1 METRAMNVV
10 LLPDAPSSERFRAIN
25 ARIAER
31 TRTDIDLNGPDMHPH
46 LSLYNS
52 AFPTDA
58 ETDVRERLAALA
70 SNEEAFDVSIDA
82 ASMYSTYA
90 FADARVTD
98 ELRSLHERIMHALNP
113 LRRGATPPVPPG
125 LTPEQEARVAELG
138 MLLAGPAFLPHV
150 TEGHVADLSA
160 HDDIVRIIAE
170 GLPVSFRADA
180 IHLVETGPYG
190 TCKRVIETYP
200 FAR

>member
-10 LLPDAPSSERFRAIN
+10 LLPDAPSSELFRAIN

-31 TRTDIDLNGPDMHPH
+31 TATEIDLNGSDMHPH

-58 ETDVRERLAALA
+58 ETDVRGRLASLA
-70 SNEEAFDVSIDA
+70 SSEQSFDVTIDA
-82 ASMYSTYA
+82 ASMYATYA

-98 ELRSLHERIMHALNP
+98 ELRSLHERIVDALNP

-125 LTPEQEARVAELG
+125 LTPEQEARVGELG

-150 TEGHVADLSA
+150 TEGHVADVSA
-160 HDDIVRIIAE
+160 HDDVVRIIAD
-170 GLPVSFRADA
+170 GLPTTFKADA

-190 TCKRVIETYP
+190 TCKRVIESYP
-200 FAR
+200 FAG